1 MHLHLGLV
9 FVSDNWIFQRLLAL
23 VPGMRDGGTNEL
35 VLTSGTPRQRAL
47 GLDPFSDLSTA
58 CSDPQAFEWADGF
71 SRNEMFEEVP
81 QKILDEKN
89 WHVAKVGL
97 WKYPHEHI
105 TLKEARTVV
114 LAIRR
119 ATRTASLRGKK
130 LLLLVD
136 NLALAL
142 MLGKGRSSNYG
153 MLRVA
158 QKIGALLLA
167 GQLVL

>member
-35 VLTSGTPRQRAL
+35 VLTSGTAVNVHWVWILFQICL
-47 GLDPFSDLSTA
+47 QHVT
-58 CSDPQAFEWADGF
+58 QAFEWADGF

-81 QKILDEKN
+81 QKILDEKD